1 MQKGQAWLLSCASD
15 PATTQSMW
23 DAGLPVA
30 IRSGTHWRVAEAPL
44 SHTLAALRWM
54 HLRPS
59 GPILACLYTRRAWWL
74 LPAEAA
80 VDDIDDFGFTV
91 RPAGWELLCPPVVHS
106 IGSLWWLSIPDGTG
120 YL

>member
-1 MQKGQAWLLSCASD
+1 
-15 PATTQSMW
+15 
-23 DAGLPVA
+23 
-30 IRSGTHWRVAEAPL
+30 
-44 SHTLAALRWM
+44 
-54 HLRPS
+54 
-59 GPILACLYTRRAWWL
+59 TRRAWWL

-120 YL
+120 YLTDPALLAAAMTATGPCVEEGTPA